1 MVDHEIVIARGE
13 TARLGS
19 SAMWIAAVIFALPL
33 GLAAGLLAWMAGAGG
48 WTIAACAE
56 GAFLGSFLALQLP
69 FWLRR

>member
-1 MVDHEIVIARGE
+1 
-13 TARLGS
+13 
-19 SAMWIAAVIFALPL
+19 MWIAAVIFALPL